1 MKRKMFSF
9 IFALSLVMTLFST
22 AAATRRISFHSI
34 YQVPG
39 KGYVALFD
47 IKGEWQQ
54 DELRGFVSLPRNR
67 QINMDCNFRDD
78 GKVSCVIAD
87 GISQYAGR
95 MMKLVVYGYPFDVVI
110 PPDVK
115 RSASFESIRHVSGKG
130 YVAIFRI
137 WGKWSKD
144 DLWGFVVLPHN
155 RQINM
160 SCNFIDDDN
169 KVSCTI
175 ADGISQWAKKTL
187 KIVLYGYTFPVTI
200 PGKMP

>member
-1 MKRKMFSF
+1 MKRKMFSVIF
-9 IFALSLVMTLFST
+9 ILSLVMTLFST
-22 AAATRRISFHSI
+22 AAATRRISFNSI
-34 YQVPG
+34 YQVQG
-39 KGYVALFD
+39 KGYVAVFD
-47 IKGEWQQ
+47 IKGEWRQ
-54 DELRGFVSLPRNR
+54 DELWGFVSLPRNR
-67 QINMDCNFRDD
+67 QIDMDCNFRDD

-87 GISQYAGR
+87 GISQYASR
-95 MMKLVVYGYPFDVVI
+95 SVKLVVYGYSFDVIV

-115 RSASFESIRHVSGKG
+115 RSASFESIRHVPGKG

-137 WGKWSKD
+137 WGKWSRD

-160 SCNFIDDDN
+160 NCNFIDDDN
-169 KVSCTI
+169 LVSCTI

>member
-1 MKRKMFSF
+1 MKRKMFSVIF
-9 IFALSLVMTLFST
+9 ILSLVMTLFST

-34 YQVPG
+34 YHTPG

-54 DELRGFVSLPRNR
+54 DELWGFVSLPRNR

-87 GISQYAGR
+87 GISQYASR
-95 MMKLVVYGYPFDVVI
+95 AVKLVVYGYPFDVVI
-110 PPDVK
+110 PPAT
-115 RSASFESIRHVSGKG
+115 RRNASFESIRHVQGKG

-137 WGKWSKD
+137 WGRWSQNE
-144 DLWGFVVLPHN
+144 LWGFVVLPRD

-160 SCNFIDDDN
+160 DCNFIDDDS
-169 KVSCTI
+169 KVSCVI
-175 ADGISQWAKKTL
+175 ADGISQWSKKTL

-200 PGKMP
+200 PGKTP

>member
-1 MKRKMFSF
+1 MKRKMFTVIF
-9 IFALSLVMTLFST
+9 ILSLVMTLFST
-22 AAATRRISFHSI
+22 AAANRGISFDAI

-39 KGYVALFD
+39 KGYVATFD
-47 IKGEWQQ
+47 VRGEWQQ
-54 DELRGFVSLPRNR
+54 DELWGFVSLPHNR
-67 QINMDCNFRDD
+67 QIDMNCNFRDD
-78 GKVSCVIAD
+78 GKVACNIAD
-87 GISQYAGR
+87 GISQYASR
-95 MMKLVVYGYPFDVVI
+95 MVKLVVYGYPFDVVV
-110 PPDVK
+110 PPDV
-115 RSASFESIRHVSGKG
+115 RRGASFESIRHVQGKG

-137 WGKWSKD
+137 WGRWTKA

-160 SCNFIDDDN
+160 SCNFIEDDS

-200 PGKMP
+200 PGKLP